1 MKVRSVSSPGRSI
14 AGGLL
19 LAVCLLGACST
30 APGVAVRAPY
40 GGSTP
45 KFDNGP
51 ADEVKIG
58 AVSGLGEVLVDGRG
72 VTVYLFAADHQ
83 GAPSTCV
90 SLCAVQ
96 WPPLVLQPG
105 TGAPIAGP
113 GIKPALLGTSARAD
127 GSTQITYNGWPLY
140 TWPQDTAPAR
150 PPARPLPISAG
161 VGTSSMLP
169 DPPFVPDSGSACES
183 GPRRA

>member
-1 MKVRSVSSPGRSI
+1 MNVRSVSSPRRSI
-14 AGGLL
+14 AGGVLS
-19 LAVCLLGACST
+19 AVWLLGACST
-30 APGVAVRAPY
+30 APGVSVHAPY

-45 KFDNGP
+45 KFENGP
-51 ADEVKIG
+51 ADEVKTG

-72 VTVYLFAADHQ
+72 LTVYLFAADHR

-96 WPPLVLQPG
+96 WPPLTLQPG

-113 GIKPALLGTSARAD
+113 GIKSALLGTSIRAD

-140 TWPQDTAPAR
+140 TWPQDTAPGQATGQALTNLGGR
-150 PPARPLPISAG
+150 WYVVNAA
-161 VGTSSMLP
+161 
-169 DPPFVPDSGSACES
+169 GSAVRT
-183 GPRRA
+183 P

>member
-1 MKVRSVSSPGRSI
+1 MNVRSVSSPRRSI
-14 AGGLL
+14 VGGVLS
-19 LAVCLLGACST
+19 AVWLLGACST
-30 APGVAVRAPY
+30 APGVSVHAPY

-45 KFDNGP
+45 KFENGP
-51 ADEVKIG
+51 ADEVKTG

-72 VTVYLFAADHQ
+72 LTVYLFAADHR

-96 WPPLVLQPG
+96 WPPLTLQPG

-113 GIKPALLGTSARAD
+113 GIKSALLGTSIRAD

-140 TWPQDTAPAR
+140 TWPQDTAPGQATGQALTNLGGR
-150 PPARPLPISAG
+150 WYVVNAA
-161 VGTSSMLP
+161 
-169 DPPFVPDSGSACES
+169 GSAVRT
-183 GPRRA
+183 P